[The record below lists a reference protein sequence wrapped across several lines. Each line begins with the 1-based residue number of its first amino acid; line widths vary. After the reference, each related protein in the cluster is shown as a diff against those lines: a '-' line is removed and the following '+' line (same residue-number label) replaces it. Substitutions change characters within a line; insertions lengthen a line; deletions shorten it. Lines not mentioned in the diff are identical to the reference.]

1 MPSGSSG
8 LLTGFLA
15 IFSILGL
22 KLSLSPSFYSGLMAT
37 MAHLNASALS
47 LALVHSTMV
56 VVSTLAATEVNM
68 EMFLQILIMMRAAS
82 MWSLFLITLRT
93 II

>member
-1 MPSGSSG
+1 
-8 LLTGFLA
+8 
-15 IFSILGL
+15 
-22 KLSLSPSFYSGLMAT
+22 MAT